1 MLVSSLAFMIF
12 FIYRVS
18 KKNLRDILQLPRQ
31 FLWQYEP
38 QGHFFLIA
46 FFLNEALQM
55 WQPMATFLDVI
66 SEVPVVLVVHRR
78 GRFSAEESM
87 SSVRRGYI

>member
-38 QGHFFLIA
+38 QGHLFF
-46 FFLNEALQM
+46 M
-55 WQPMATFLDVI
+55 DVI

-78 GRFSAEESM
+78 GRISAEESM